1 MFACQEDTMNE
12 IGLSTGPSSSTGF
25 NQVYQAVNPSRT
37 GSSTGYS
44 RCHQQIENDGLRRWS
59 ARRTLTQYVHDQKRL
74 VEVAASVLD
83 TPSAVKL
90 VRTLLPRMLSEPFAD
105 LKDEIVS
112 NAATVE
118 DPAETDPSA
127 LIGENEQL
135 L

>member
-1 MFACQEDTMNE
+1 
-12 IGLSTGPSSSTGF
+12 
-25 NQVYQAVNPSRT
+25 
-37 GSSTGYS
+37 
-44 RCHQQIENDGLRRWS
+44 
-59 ARRTLTQYVHDQKRL
+59 

-90 VRTLLPRMLSEPFAD
+90 VRTLLPRMLSEPFTD